1 MPFKNGEKPVKPAPK
16 GNQLAVKHSLH
27 VYRRMLSGTKLDGR
41 TSLHKVLREKECELI
56 AALGG
61 DPSPQQRVII
71 ADAVKTM
78 LYVGTLDEYL
88 ISLDGGIVGKGKV
101 IPVVDTRTKLAGH
114 LREDLRALGL
124 HRRVTTP
131 RLADVLHQD
140 EEPPDKPDNDYD
152 KAEVRQNEQHRAR
165 NVRQDRVNAV
175 KRAFSAVRQSV
186 L

>member
-1 MPFKNGEKPVKPAPK
+1 MPFKKGEKPVKPAPR

-27 VYRRMLSGTKLDGR
+27 TYRRMLSGTKLDGR
-41 TSLHKVLREKECELI
+41 TSLHKVLREKEGELI

-61 DPSPQQRVII
+61 DPSPQERVII

-124 HRRVTTP
+124 HRRIKAP
-131 RLADVLHQD
+131 SLSDLLIQD
-140 EEPPDKPDNDYD
+140 DEQEALTQSGGNHSDDQGNEP
-152 KAEVRQNEQHRAR
+152 H
-165 NVRQDRVNAV
+165 
-175 KRAFSAVRQSV
+175 
-186 L
+186 